1 MYCRFAMLLLCFSVI
16 AGCTNAEES
25 SPTPVVEASAPLDV
39 KSMSEEEQKTAL
51 AKAQAEHDSA
61 SRVFSDLN
69 GLRYEIQVEI
79 GKAKDAGFSGS
90 SALIELRK
98 LLKDVDVEVANI
110 QAVTVESMKVIR
122 QLQKIESAPMV
133 TPKN

>member
-1 MYCRFAMLLLCFSVI
+1 MLRRFAFLLLAIFAIS
-16 AGCTNAEES
+16 GCEQPSETS
-25 SPTPVVEASAPLDV
+25 TGSVVEAAAPLDV
-39 KSMSEEEQKTAL
+39 KSMSDEEKAKAL
-51 AKAQAEHDSA
+51 AKAQAEHDLA
-61 SRVFSDLN
+61 SKVFSDLN

-79 GKAKDAGFSGS
+79 GKAKDAGFSGA

-110 QAVTVESMKVIR
+110 QAVTVESMKIIR

-133 TPKN
+133 MPRN

>member
-1 MYCRFAMLLLCFSVI
+1 MLRRFAFLLLAIFAIS
-16 AGCTNAEES
+16 GCEQPSETS
-25 SPTPVVEASAPLDV
+25 TGSVVEAAAPLDV
-39 KSMSEEEQKTAL
+39 KSMSEEEKAKAL
-51 AKAQAEHDSA
+51 AKAQAEHDLA
-61 SRVFSDLN
+61 SKVFSDLN

-79 GKAKDAGFSGS
+79 GKAKDAGFSGA

-110 QAVTVESMKVIR
+110 QAVTVESMKIIR

-133 TPKN
+133 MPRN

>member
-1 MYCRFAMLLLCFSVI
+1 MFCRFAILLLCVSMF
-16 AGCTNAEES
+16 AGCEKAQETS
-25 SPTPVVEASAPLDV
+25 LTPVVETSTPLDV
-39 KSMSEEEQKTAL
+39 KAMSEEEKTTAL
-51 AKAQAEHDSA
+51 AKAQAEHDLA

-98 LLKDVDVEVANI
+98 LLKDVDVVFANI